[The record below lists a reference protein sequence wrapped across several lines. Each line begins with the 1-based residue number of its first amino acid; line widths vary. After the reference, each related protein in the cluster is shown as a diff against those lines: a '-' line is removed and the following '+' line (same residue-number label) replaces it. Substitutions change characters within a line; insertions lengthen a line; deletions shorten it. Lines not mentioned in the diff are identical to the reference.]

1 MEAGLPGGEGTDI
14 QGGAGK
20 TARSQRE
27 GAGGNRP
34 RMLWIPAASCVA
46 GADSASHSGTLF
58 PGQFEDPVE
67 KTPFPDLPQV
77 STHV

>member
-1 MEAGLPGGEGTDI
+1 
-14 QGGAGK
+14 
-20 TARSQRE
+20 
-27 GAGGNRP
+27 
-34 RMLWIPAASCVA
+34 MLWIPAASCVA